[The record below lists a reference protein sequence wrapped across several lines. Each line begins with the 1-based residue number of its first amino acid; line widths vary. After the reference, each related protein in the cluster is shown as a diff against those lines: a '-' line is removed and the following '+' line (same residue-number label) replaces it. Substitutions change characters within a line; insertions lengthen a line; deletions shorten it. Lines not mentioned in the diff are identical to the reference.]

1 MENKSSEVKRPMPR
15 WLVVL
20 IFVALVGFLAII
32 GAGLANSA
40 RKVQVGDALPEFSV
54 VNYDKSEFHSADA
67 AGKVVVINFWASWCL
82 PCEDEA
88 AELEAAWRLYQPSG
102 DVIFL
107 GVGYSDTEPKAL
119 DYLRRFDITYPNT
132 PDFGGRVSQIF
143 RIRGVPET
151 YIYDRQGKLA
161 SIKIGP
167 FSSLEEIQ
175 AAIDPLL
182 K

>member
-1 MENKSSEVKRPMPR
+1 METNSPEAKRSMPR
-15 WLVVL
+15 WLIAV
-20 IFVALVGFLAII
+20 IFVALIAFLAVI
-32 GAGLANSA
+32 GAGLANST
-40 RKVQVGDALPEFSV
+40 REPVIGDALPEFSV
-54 VNYDKSEFHSADA
+54 VNYDQSEFHTADT
-67 AGKVVVINFWASWCL
+67 AGKVVVLNFWASWCL

-88 AELEAAWRLYQPSG
+88 AELETAWRMYQPAG

-107 GVGYSDTEPKAL
+107 GIGYSDTEPKAL
-119 DYLRRFDITYPNT
+119 EYLKRFDITYPNT

-167 FSSLEEIQ
+167 FTSLEEIQ